1 MAPPAA
7 DSARSTRAKSNTPAP
22 VSRIIPAIPL
32 PLARS
37 SKQKKP
43 YPPHQPRPDNP
54 AAEDP
59 VANRKN
65 TTDHGEE
72 RDENKTLTHTQLTNE
87 LAPSSDE
94 GNGGSERSSS
104 SRSVPAQ
111 SHYNF
116 ELGHATESNPPS
128 EDRQMGPDETQ
139 EQYPTSIPDRL
150 PKTNASRP
158 QRPTF
163 ELPPPFYPSTDR
175 STPTSASSATFTRPQ
190 PLASH
195 IPLHH
200 PRPGNSSIVFGGHP
214 ESSSA
219 SPVPTVTNGTM
230 AYPPPPPGFMGS
242 QFVPPMAFSGHAHTF
257 SEPNAQIMYPSMTT
271 APQGS
276 FGPGRDQQLPAP
288 FRPGQPWHSV
298 NGHGRLGSL
307 EPFSPQL
314 VQTRPNG
321 GQPFSRSA
329 SQASSPRVLAMD
341 DVADP
346 AVVDDLGRKRFLPMT
361 NGVNPRKFTAPPFQP
376 LPHTHE
382 VEFHLRD
389 YLRARFGGREYADL
403 VLKLRQGESGN
414 LILVFPVH
422 SLLLGRNRRLASL
435 MASSDLTRYEGGLRV
450 LDIFVEDRF
459 FDGPIFAE
467 ALRYLYS
474 EDLLLV
480 QNFLQGLSPFTGPSD
495 VHEFGSPP
503 QRMKHALAYVAAGHF
518 LQVPNIVARG
528 FEIATALLRWDTLE
542 VAIPF
547 ALDGGLDATW
557 RVEDSLEDR
566 ASPSSSDDAFS
577 KFETDSTPTYGS
589 FSTQFLHAINGFIV
603 QNFPTDFEL
612 DTTAVHL
619 HDLPRLPWD
628 DVRPA
633 SRDPR
638 LSQIQFGQV
647 PVDATAGPT
656 RHITTLLSG
665 ILLSLPFPVLRALV
679 QDFALCSRLG
689 QPRFS
694 HIMQSAVD
702 ERESRRRKA
711 LSQVGGER
719 SDATKQNLL
728 WSERLE
734 SSLQHPSGLR
744 LIRSRQGIDTPASTN
759 SNKSS

>member
-1 MAPPAA
+1 MAPPVA
-7 DSARSTRAKSNTPAP
+7 DPARSTRAKSNTPAP

-43 YPPHQPRPDNP
+43 LPPNQPKPDNLV
-54 AAEDP
+54 AEDP
-59 VANRKN
+59 AAHRKS

-72 RDENKTLTHTQLTNE
+72 RDENKTLTHAQLTNE
-87 LAPSSDE
+87 LPPSSDE
-94 GNGGSERSSS
+94 GNGGSEGSSS
-104 SRSVPAQ
+104 SQSVPAQ

-116 ELGHATESNPPS
+116 DLGHATESDLPS
-128 EDRQMGPDETQ
+128 EGRHLSSNEPREHHPSAVPDE
-139 EQYPTSIPDRL
+139 L
-150 PKTNASRP
+150 PKPNANRP

-190 PLASH
+190 PPVSH
-195 IPLHH
+195 PALHH
-200 PRPGNSSIVFGGHP
+200 PRPGNNGIVFGGHP
-214 ESSSA
+214 DSSSA

-230 AYPPPPPGFMGS
+230 AYPPPPPGFMAS
-242 QFVPPMAFSGHAHTF
+242 QFAPPMAFPGHAHNF
-257 SEPNAQIMYPSMTT
+257 SEPNAQNAYPSINA
-271 APQGS
+271 APQGT
-276 FGPGRDQQLPAP
+276 FGPGRGQQMPAP

-298 NGHGRLGSL
+298 NGQGRLGTM

-314 VQTRPNG
+314 VQTHTNG
-321 GQPFSRSA
+321 AQPFSRTA
-329 SQASSPRVLAMD
+329 SQASSPRVLATD
-341 DVADP
+341 DMADGN
-346 AVVDDLGRKRFLPMT
+346 AIDDLGRKRFLPMT
-361 NGVNPRKFTAPPFQP
+361 NGVNP
-376 LPHTHE
+376 H
-382 VEFHLRD
+382 FHLRD
-389 YLRARFGGREYADL
+389 YLRARFGSRDFADH
-403 VLKLRQGESGN
+403 VLKLRQGEGGN

-422 SLLLGRNRRLASL
+422 GLLLGRNRRLASL
-435 MASSDLTRYEGGLRV
+435 MASSDLTRHENGLRV

-474 EDLLLV
+474 EDLLLLR
-480 QNFLQGLSPFTGPSD
+480 NFLQGMPPYTGPTD
-495 VHEFGSPP
+495 IQEFGSPP

-557 RVEDSLEDR
+557 RVEDSQEDR

-577 KFETDSTPTYGS
+577 RFETDSAPTYGS

-612 DTTAVHL
+612 DTTASHI

-647 PVDATAGPT
+647 PVDTTAGPA

-689 QPRFS
+689 QPRLG
-694 HIMQSAVD
+694 HAMQAVVD

-711 LSQVGGER
+711 LSQLGGER
-719 SDATKQNLL
+719 SDAAKQNLL

-734 SSLQHPSGLR
+734 PSPQHPSGLR
-744 LIRSRQGIDTPASTN
+744 LVRSRQGIDTPASTM
-759 SNKSS
+759 SNRSS